1 MNVVKAPS
9 DPAVPSAWADE
20 LRLALDVAARA
31 GLLAVGLQDRL
42 VSIEH
47 KSATDVVTEADHQ
60 AEALIIGAL
69 RSAFPGDSFL
79 AEESG
84 RSTSDDIRTG
94 RTWVIDP
101 IDGTVNYANGIPLF
115 CVSIALVEDGRPV
128 VGVVR
133 DPIRGE
139 SFAAVADGPATL
151 DGRPIHASSKER
163 LRDCV
168 ISLSLR
174 GDRVVQRWPRVR
186 SAVRVPRAL
195 GTAALSLAYVANG
208 RFDAFVQQTG
218 LSNWDIAAAGLIA
231 ERAGA
236 VVSDATGGPWF
247 DLDTPDRSIGLVA
260 APARHHAPILALLR
274 D

>member
-1 MNVVKAPS
+1 VSIVGGPPDA
-9 DPAVPSAWADE
+9 AVPSAWTDE
-20 LRLALDVAARA
+20 LRLALEIAARA
-31 GLLAVGLQDRL
+31 GDLVVGLQDRL
-42 VSIEH
+42 VAIEH

-60 AEALIIGAL
+60 AEALIIDAL
-69 RSAFPGDSFL
+69 RSRFPGDAFL

-84 RSTSDDIRTG
+84 RSIASGASTG
-94 RTWVIDP
+94 RTWVVDP
-101 IDGTVNYANGIPLF
+101 LDGTVNYANGIPLY
-115 CVSIALVEDGRPV
+115 CVSIALVEAGRPV

-139 SFAAVADGPATL
+139 SFAAVADGAATL
-151 DGRPIHASSKER
+151 DGRPIHASSKDR

-168 ISLSLR
+168 ISLAVK
-174 GDRVVQRWPRVR
+174 GDRVVERWPRIR

-208 RFDAFVQQTG
+208 RFDVFVQQTG
-218 LSNWDIAAAGLIA
+218 LSPWDIAAAGLIA

-236 VVSDATGGPWF
+236 VVTDAVGGSWF
-247 DLDTPDRSIGLVA
+247 DLDAPDRSIGLVA
-260 APARHHAPILALLR
+260 APPRHHSAIIALLR